1 MDIISRKTAKEKELK
16 HYFTGKPCSE
26 GGIGFRLV
34 SNGRCYCDLSTKCS
48 KTPFFRAGSRQ
59 VLQRLKHKNLIKK
72 VIAFRLPND
81 IIAPLLHSGDTFYV
95 Y

>member
-1 MDIISRKTAKEKELK
+1 MDFIKLMSHLIWFEYYILLLKRKASSFLK
-16 HYFTGKPCSE
+16 RIDF
-26 GGIGFRLV
+26 
-34 SNGRCYCDLSTKCS
+34 LSKKCR
-48 KTPFFRAGSRQ
+48 KTPFFRAESRQ

>member
-26 GGIGFRLV
+26 GGIGLRLV

-48 KTPFFRAGSRQ
+48 KTPSFRAGSRQ
-59 VLQRLKHKNLIKK
+59 KLKVVLLIHIVYNPVK
-72 VIAFRLPND
+72 
-81 IIAPLLHSGDTFYV
+81 IIDNTMWK
-95 Y
+95 